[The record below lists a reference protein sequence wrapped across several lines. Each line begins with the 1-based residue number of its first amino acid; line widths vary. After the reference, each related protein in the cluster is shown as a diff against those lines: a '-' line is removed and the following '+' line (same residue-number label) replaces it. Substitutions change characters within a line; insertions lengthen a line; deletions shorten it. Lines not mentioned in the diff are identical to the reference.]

1 MCGKLVFFEMKKL
14 CEMRML
20 YVFVLLCI
28 GFNGLLILG
37 NQYGEDYVSYVKEE
51 GQKVGRRRGD
61 EFSGKALQLSDCVE
75 KERLLSETG
84 KATDIFETYDP
95 NKTAKLLIGTY
106 RMEGWPAEALERKY
120 QKQEQRIHELDAADA
135 SMDLGA
141 AGMTKTLFEFL
152 FAKLCRAVITEG
164 MLTAVFAALYM
175 SGCEQT
181 ERTWQIVYATRRGR
195 MVHREKLLAGFFY
208 TMAVYSVTAQVSYMV
223 FAFVW
228 QLGDIWNTNMSTQFY
243 TISASGMEV
252 PFVPWMDVTLRGY
265 LVAVVMLG
273 AGVAVLFYLLAYLA
287 GLLTKNSLKAFLVL
301 FAAFALNF
309 ELIMLAGDAGRWGL
323 YEAALW
329 TPVFFWW
336 SQPLWFSD
344 MGIQAVIP
352 WQECAVG
359 TLCLVA
365 AVLLLVYGFHYF
377 SRKDLG

>member
-1 MCGKLVFFEMKKL
+1 
-14 CEMRML
+14 
-20 YVFVLLCI
+20 
-28 GFNGLLILG
+28 
-37 NQYGEDYVSYVKEE
+37 
-51 GQKVGRRRGD
+51 
-61 EFSGKALQLSDCVE
+61 
-75 KERLLSETG
+75 
-84 KATDIFETYDP
+84 
-95 NKTAKLLIGTY
+95 
-106 RMEGWPAEALERKY
+106 
-120 QKQEQRIHELDAADA
+120 
-135 SMDLGA
+135 
-141 AGMTKTLFEFL
+141 
-152 FAKLCRAVITEG
+152 
-164 MLTAVFAALYM
+164 
-175 SGCEQT
+175 
-181 ERTWQIVYATRRGR
+181 

-228 QLGDIWNTNMSTQFY
+228 QLGDIWKTNMSTQFY